1 VFPARRRISFVRER
15 RDGLLVIGALWV
27 RIRILGP
34 SAATRSKLAVPAG
47 LARVTV
53 ITAVLVT
60 GVLVTGVLVTGVL
73 VTGVLVTGVLVNG
86 IVVTRVLVTAVRITR
101 VLVSGPVWPA
111 VSERAVS
118 LILIGRRG
126 GAVRA
131 V

>member
-27 RIRILGP
+27 RIRILCSP
-34 SAATRSKLAVPAG
+34 AATRSKLAVPAG

-60 GVLVTGVLVTGVL
+60 RVLVTRILVTR
-73 VTGVLVTGVLVNG
+73 

-101 VLVSGPVWPA
+101 VLVSGPVGAA

-118 LILIGRRG
+118 LILI
-126 GAVRA
+126 
-131 V
+131 

>member
-27 RIRILGP
+27 RIWILGP
-34 SAATRSKLAVPAG
+34 PAATRSKLAVPAG

-60 GVLVTGVLVTGVL
+60 GVLVTRVLVTS
-73 VTGVLVTGVLVNG
+73 
-86 IVVTRVLVTAVRITR
+86 VLVTAVHITR
-101 VLVSGPVWPA
+101 VLVSGPVRPA
-111 VSERAVS
+111 VSERAVC

>member
-73 VTGVLVTGVLVNG
+73 VTGVLVNG

>member
-73 VTGVLVTGVLVNG
+73 VNG

>member
-27 RIRILGP
+27 RIWILGP
-34 SAATRSKLAVPAG
+34 PAATRSKLAVPAG

-60 GVLVTGVLVTGVL
+60 GVLVTRVLVTRVL
-73 VTGVLVTGVLVNG
+73 
-86 IVVTRVLVTAVRITR
+86 VTRVLVTAVHITR
-101 VLVSGPVWPA
+101 VLVSGPVRPA
-111 VSERAVS
+111 VSERAVC

>member
-27 RIRILGP
+27 RIWILGP
-34 SAATRSKLAVPAG
+34 PAATRSKLAVPAG

-60 GVLVTGVLVTGVL
+60 GVLVTRVL
-73 VTGVLVTGVLVNG
+73 
-86 IVVTRVLVTAVRITR
+86 VTRVLVTAVHITR
-101 VLVSGPVWPA
+101 VLVSGPVRPA
-111 VSERAVS
+111 VSERAVC

>member
-34 SAATRSKLAVPAG
+34 PAATRSKLAVPAG

-53 ITAVLVT
+53 ITAALVAGVLVAGVLVA
-60 GVLVTGVLVTGVL
+60 GVLVTR
-73 VTGVLVTGVLVNG
+73 VLVNG
-86 IVVTRVLVTAVRITR
+86 IVITRVLVTAVRITR

>member
-27 RIRILGP
+27 RIWILGP
-34 SAATRSKLAVPAG
+34 PAATRSKLAVPAG

-60 GVLVTGVLVTGVL
+60 RVL
-73 VTGVLVTGVLVNG
+73 
-86 IVVTRVLVTAVRITR
+86 VTRVLVTSVLVTAVHITR
-101 VLVSGPVWPA
+101 VLVSGPVRPA
-111 VSERAVS
+111 VSERAVC